1 MKLLAAFREGHRLT
15 FLYSENGSLFM
26 RNKLNEKYS
35 NFIEISTLKV
45 EDVVKLNK
53 INNGNIILK
62 LISGD

>member
-1 MKLLAAFREGHRLT
+1 MKLLAAFKEGGRLT
-15 FLYSENGSLFM
+15 FLYSDKGALFFRHKM
-26 RNKLNEKYS
+26 NEKYS

-53 INNGNIILK
+53 TNNGSTTLK

>member
-1 MKLLAAFREGHRLT
+1 MKLLAASKEGHRLT
-15 FLYSENGSLFM
+15 FLYSDKGSLFF

-45 EDVVKLNK
+45 EDIVKLNK
-53 INNGNIILK
+53 TNNGSIILK